1 MTIEELK
8 NSNREF
14 LYAAD
19 IAPILHADPQCI
31 RRQAQ
36 VKPEALGFPVSVIG
50 SRCKIPRKGFLR
62 FVEGGNAPTDIESK
76 DFS

>member
-19 IAPILHADPQCI
+19 IAPILRVDPQCI

-36 VKPEALGFPVSVIG
+36 AKPEALGFPVSVIG

-62 FVEGGNAPTDIESK
+62 FVEGGSMPSDL
-76 DFS
+76 